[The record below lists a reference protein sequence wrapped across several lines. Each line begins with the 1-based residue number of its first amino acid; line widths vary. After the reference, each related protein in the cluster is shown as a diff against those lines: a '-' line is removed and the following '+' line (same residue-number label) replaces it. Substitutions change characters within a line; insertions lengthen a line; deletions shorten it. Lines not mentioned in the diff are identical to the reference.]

1 MRIVTTHRKV
11 VILQAELAENP
22 MLSERLRRIFSKT
35 PSLESRESAGHGQ
48 VGHACVL
55 RSPSRG
61 NSVDSPPREDFVS
74 GGAYEERSWEI
85 SQLPEERPEFDRR
98 LAGEEHRTAQVVKV
112 RSAEDSS
119 LLMRPQPRLL
129 RPTPEPKG
137 LRHVTG
143 RHRCR
148 PA

>member
-55 RSPSRG
+55 RSP
-61 NSVDSPPREDFVS
+61 
-74 GGAYEERSWEI
+74 
-85 SQLPEERPEFDRR
+85 
-98 LAGEEHRTAQVVKV
+98 LAGKLRGQPTTGRLRKRVPT
-112 RSAEDSS
+112 RSGPGRFRSY
-119 LLMRPQPRLL
+119 LK
-129 RPTPEPKG
+129 KG
-137 LRHVTG
+137 LSLIGDWQVRNIAQ
-143 RHRCR
+143 HR
-148 PA
+148 